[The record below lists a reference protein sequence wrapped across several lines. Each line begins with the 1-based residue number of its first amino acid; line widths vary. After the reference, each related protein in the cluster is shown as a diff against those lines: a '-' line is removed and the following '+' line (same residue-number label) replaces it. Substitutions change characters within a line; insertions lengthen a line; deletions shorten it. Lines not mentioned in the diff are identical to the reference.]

1 MNVGDNYPRKG
12 KLKLQVKT
20 NSEIVLTCISEAH
33 VWEFEGEQWREE
45 REDSQEYYG
54 GWAVLSEGADT
65 GFGKQQAQ
73 EGWEVEKKKE
83 REEFERRHK
92 GKQNWIYHL
101 SGHKILEKLR
111 KEHE

>member
-73 EGWEVEKKKE
+73 EGWEVEKKKGE
-83 REEFERRHK
+83 GRV
-92 GKQNWIYHL
+92 
-101 SGHKILEKLR
+101 
-111 KEHE
+111 

>member
-1 MNVGDNYPRKG
+1 M
-12 KLKLQVKT
+12 KT

-73 EGWEVEKKKE
+73 EGWEVEKKK
-83 REEFERRHK
+83 RRGKSLRGGIK
-92 GKQNWIYHL
+92 GNRIGSTTL
-101 SGHKILEKLR
+101 VDIRS
-111 KEHE
+111 